1 MAPYSEEDR
10 ILFFFFLENE
20 EDRILFELKNI
31 VVIWREDH
39 KCRDFLFFIFLMLYL
54 CFVFFFI
61 IYCTY
66 TYLSFNFMANLGIIW
81 KQDLNWKN
89 LTNILEIS
97 YKHYTQYS
105 ITLWMKILSNKKIVY
120 NKEKKNLN

>member
-1 MAPYSEEDR
+1 MCVFFLFFFFIIILNGYMAPYS
-10 ILFFFFLENE
+10 E

-54 CFVFFFI
+54 CFVFFLI

-66 TYLSFNFMANLGIIW
+66 LSFNLMANLGI
-81 KQDLNWKN
+81 
-89 LTNILEIS
+89 S
-97 YKHYTQYS
+97 
-105 ITLWMKILSNKKIVY
+105 
-120 NKEKKNLN
+120 